1 MLSIT
6 NLSKSYRGKKH
17 QTVKALDQ
25 VNLSLNKGM
34 FGLLGANG
42 AGKSSLMR
50 TIATLQQPD
59 TGSITFDGC
68 DVLAHPEVMRQNLG
82 YLPQDFG
89 VYKNASAY
97 ELLTYL
103 AKLKGVSS
111 TRMRNTQI
119 DTLLEQVN
127 LAEFKHLS
135 VCKFSG
141 GMKQRFGIAQA
152 LLAEPKVVIVDEPT
166 AGLDPEERNRFHNLL
181 YEISS
186 DKVVL
191 LSTHIVE
198 DVRDLCPNMA
208 IMVKGSVITQ
218 SSPQHLIDNMSGA
231 VWQTKAN
238 KAEVDLLSQ
247 THQVISQK
255 LSAGEMTV
263 HIYSEQDPGPN
274 FLPTPPSLENAY
286 FAAVHRF
293 LSLGQGADHV

>member
-6 NLSKSYRGKKH
+6 NLSKSYGGKK
-17 QTVKALDQ
+17 QQAIKALNE
-25 VNLSLNKGM
+25 VNLTLNKGM

-50 TIATLQQPD
+50 TIATLQKPD
-59 TGSITFDGC
+59 TGCITFQGH
-68 DVLAHPEVMRQNLG
+68 DVLAQPEYMRQNLG

-89 VYKNASAY
+89 VYKNTSAN
-97 ELLTYL
+97 ELLDYL
-103 AKLKGVSS
+103 AKLKGVGSA
-111 TRMRNTQI
+111 RARRTQI

-127 LAEFKHLS
+127 LTEFKHHAVS
-135 VCKFSG
+135 NFSG

-181 YEISS
+181 YDISL

-198 DVRDLCPNMA
+198 DVSDLCPNMA

-218 SSPQHLIDNMSGA
+218 SSPQDLIDRMNGV
-231 VWQTKAN
+231 VWQTTADKQEAT
-238 KAEVDLLSQ
+238 KLGQ

-255 LSAGEMTV
+255 LNAGEMTV
-263 HIYSEQDPGPN
+263 QIYSEQDPGAR
-274 FLPTPPSLENAY
+274 FQLASPSLESAY

-293 LSLGQGADHV
+293 LSLEQGAANV